1 MVSLKK
7 LLAVTA
13 MGALMATPAFA
24 QTTGG
29 TSGGVGAGSTGAAPA
44 PGIGTP
50 GTTTPGGGLTPATPP
65 SASPTLEPTPSTLP
79 PRPTESTPAPGL
91 DNPTGAIPGTL
102 GSTPPGIG
110 GATSTPVPQGGTA
123 PSTTPGSSTIQ
134 R

>member
-13 MGALMATPAFA
+13 LGVLMTTPAFA

-29 TSGGVGAGSTGAAPA
+29 TT
-44 PGIGTP
+44 
-50 GTTTPGGGLTPATPP
+50 
-65 SASPTLEPTPSTLP
+65 
-79 PRPTESTPAPGL
+79 
-91 DNPTGAIPGTL
+91 
-102 GSTPPGIG
+102 
-110 GATSTPVPQGGTA
+110 

>member
-24 QTTGG
+24 QTG
-29 TSGGVGAGSTGAAPA
+29 GGVGARSTGAA
-44 PGIGTP
+44 
-50 GTTTPGGGLTPATPP
+50 
-65 SASPTLEPTPSTLP
+65 
-79 PRPTESTPAPGL
+79 PAPGL

-110 GATSTPVPQGGTA
+110 GATSTPVPQGGTT